1 MQELVANN
9 NITQQVRNL
18 YNKFQIVVVWD
29 LDFVKIYMS
38 KILDN
43 NDCNLQ
49 IAPSYQENLAH
60 AR

>member
-43 NDCNLQ
+43 NDYNLQ